1 MKENVDKKSYE
12 FWSTQPVPKIDE
24 EISTNEAIEEDIP
37 KERLRQE
44 PYTLP
49 SGFNWDT
56 LNLDD
61 PIVLKELYVL
71 LNENYVED
79 DDNMFR
85 FDYSPEFLRWALMPP
100 GYLKVWHTGVRITKS
115 SKLVGFISAVPAKIR
130 IIGNKDVPTCLGQD
144 KYNILMLRSL
154 PQRLQILR
162 KNVFCSIKL
171 LFEPFL

>member
-154 PQRLQILR
+154 PAKITNFPKKRILLH
-162 KNVFCSIKL
+162 KIAF
-171 LFEPFL
+171 